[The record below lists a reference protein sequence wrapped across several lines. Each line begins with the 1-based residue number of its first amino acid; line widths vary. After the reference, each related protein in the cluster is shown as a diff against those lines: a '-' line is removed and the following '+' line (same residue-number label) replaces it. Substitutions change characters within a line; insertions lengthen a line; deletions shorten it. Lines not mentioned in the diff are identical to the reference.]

1 MSTPLEHW
9 YGPSHQQFQYF
20 FDYKQNIVV
29 ERKQNESF
37 DAYTKTNQRTRNCAT
52 YQYSHTI
59 FRKRSYWVPIMAE
72 HLIYD
77 QIIAE
82 PKIESIRMY
91 FQQQPQTFEEFV
103 ELKYPCYQTFLS
115 HSKLYK
121 QGRALADAISNE
133 AAISVTDASPS
144 PYTNTAAVS
153 WIIVTSNTKPVA
165 SGSSGCPPFYFQH
178 DSYGSEMFGI
188 YNILVVTKLVCEYYK
203 EDDGSI
209 TIACDNDA
217 SLLHG
222 TQSSEIRKIEPKYF
236 DLIWAASDIIRLLPI
251 TVRTKQVK
259 GHAELNKRRLN
270 KYERLNIL
278 MDY

>member
-1 MSTPLEHW
+1 
-9 YGPSHQQFQYF
+9 
-20 FDYKQNIVV
+20 
-29 ERKQNESF
+29 
-37 DAYTKTNQRTRNCAT
+37 
-52 YQYSHTI
+52 
-59 FRKRSYWVPIMAE
+59 
-72 HLIYD
+72 
-77 QIIAE
+77 
-82 PKIESIRMY
+82 
-91 FQQQPQTFEEFV
+91 
-103 ELKYPCYQTFLS
+103 
-115 HSKLYK
+115 
-121 QGRALADAISNE
+121 
-133 AAISVTDASPS
+133 
-144 PYTNTAAVS
+144 
-153 WIIVTSNTKPVA
+153 
-165 SGSSGCPPFYFQH
+165 
-178 DSYGSEMFGI
+178 MFGI

-203 EDDGSI
+203 VDDGSI